1 MDPATLAKIEN
12 VKKAVA
18 RIKNSENAS
27 IRICEFCDNVNLII
41 MDVQHEKFE
50 KVQSWIQ
57 IYDVQADMSILM
69 NTVLHP
75 FHLSLEEKQV
85 YKDDIQT
92 IIDFIE
98 FARINSKKSE
108 V

>member
-1 MDPATLAKIEN
+1 MDPATHAKIED
-12 VKKAVA
+12 VKKAISH
-18 RIKNSENAS
+18 IKKSENAS
-27 IRICEFCDNVNLII
+27 IRICEFCDNVTLLV

-50 KVQSWIQ
+50 KVKSWIQ
-57 IYDVQADMSILM
+57 IYDVQSNMSILM
-69 NTVLHP
+69 NTILHP
-75 FHLSLEEKQV
+75 SHLSLEENKV

-92 IIDFIE
+92 ITDFIE

>member
-1 MDPATLAKIEN
+1 MNPATHAKIED
-12 VKKAVA
+12 VKKSLAH
-18 RIKNSENAS
+18 IKNSESAS
-27 IRICEFCDNVNLII
+27 IRICEFCDNVTLLV

-57 IYDVQADMSILM
+57 IYDVQSDMDILM
-69 NTVLHP
+69 NTILHP
-75 FHLSLEEKQV
+75 FHLSLDEKKL
-85 YKDDIQT
+85 YNNELQT
-92 IIDFIE
+92 IMDFIE